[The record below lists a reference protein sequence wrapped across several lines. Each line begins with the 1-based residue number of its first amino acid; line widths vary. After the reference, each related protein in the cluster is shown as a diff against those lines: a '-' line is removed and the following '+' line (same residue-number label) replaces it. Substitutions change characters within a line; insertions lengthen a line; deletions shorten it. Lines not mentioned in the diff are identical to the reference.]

1 MGGAENLVHAGA
13 KLQEAGSKR
22 LSHGCAEVCKHVR
35 MCTKVCAGMC
45 AQVCECVC
53 NWERCVRKSA
63 AVDAVSA
70 RVGGRGVGG
79 SVRKSVLCAEVD
91 GRRCALFLLFCSLG
105 STMLFLRSLSVH
117 GRRRAKQSGSA
128 GDDFG
133 LVAV

>member
-13 KLQEAGSKR
+13 KLQEAGSTR
-22 LSHGCAEVCKHVR
+22 LAHGCAEVCKHVR

-53 NWERCVRKSA
+53 NWEKCVRKS
-63 AVDAVSA
+63 DVSA
-70 RVGGRGVGG
+70 RVGGRGVSG
-79 SVRKSVLCAEVD
+79 SVRNSVLCAEVD
-91 GRRCALFLLFCSLG
+91 GSRCALFLLFCSLG

-117 GRRRAKQSGSA
+117 GCRRAKQSPA